1 MNTKR
6 KVALAASG
14 LLAFTGII
22 LVSNQAN
29 ATNPVPTPVPTI
41 SSPTSPTV
49 NGAPSVSVGLGAD
62 ETGTNAVDG
71 DNVQSGDQSGS
82 DVTDSTDATDATDN
96 AADGDNVQSGDVQ
109 SGDQSGSDVTGAS
122 TPDAESNN

>member
-29 ATNPVPTPVPTI
+29 ATNPVPTPIPTV
-41 SSPTSPTV
+41 SSPTIPTV
-49 NGAPSVSVGLGAD
+49 QGVPSVSPDLGVN
-62 ETGTNAVDG
+62 ETGTSAADG

-82 DVTDSTDATDATDN
+82 DVTDSTDATDATGS
-96 AADGDNVQSGDVQ
+96 ATDGDNVQSGDVQ
-109 SGDQSGSDVTGAS
+109 SGDQSGSDVTSANATDS
-122 TPDAESNN
+122 ESNN

>member
-6 KVALAASG
+6 KIALAASG

-29 ATNPVPTPVPTI
+29 ATNPVPAPIPTV
-41 SSPTSPTV
+41 SSPTSPTIQ
-49 NGAPSVSVGLGAD
+49 GAPSVSVGLGAD
-62 ETGTNAVDG
+62 ETGTSAVDG

-82 DVTDSTDATDATDN
+82 DVTDSTDATDSTGSTT
-96 AADGDNVQSGDVQ
+96 DGDNVQAGDVQ
-109 SGDQSGSDVTGAS
+109 SGDQSGSDVTSAS
-122 TPDAESNN
+122 TTDAESNN

>member
-14 LLAFTGII
+14 LLAFTGIV

-29 ATNPVPTPVPTI
+29 ATNPVPTPIPTI

-49 NGAPSVSVGLGAD
+49 QGTPSVSVGLGAD
-62 ETGTNAVDG
+62 ETGSNAADG

-82 DVTDSTDATDATDN
+82 DVTDSTNATDATDN
-96 AADGDNVQSGDVQ
+96 AADGDNVQSGDQ
-109 SGDQSGSDVTGAS
+109 SGPDVTGAS
-122 TPDAESNN
+122 TTDAESNN